1 MISPLKL
8 YYIHP
13 GGDNSDIIQCVA
25 YRRVLIC
32 HTLQK
37 VASRTARHGLK
48 SWMLLRRVM
57 GGENKPEKK
66 DKKKEKKEKKKL
78 KEQENEV
85 EETKELKKEKKKK
98 RKDCEAEEEPAPAE
112 GEKKKKKKKEVV
124 EESEEEEEAPKKK
137 KKKKDK
143 TANGGNEGK
152 TRQSRGGDF
161 TYKEHADISAMSSQD
176 ILAIREKRG
185 MTVDTGGT
193 NDVKPVTEFIHAQ
206 FPSKLEKWMLKCA
219 AGAPG
224 LQMCS
229 KHPVTPG
236 KPIMACVAPTRELAL
251 QQFLSPAN
259 NVPLAS
265 CCALVTNTHTHTHTS
280 CIGGLTR
287 TQIAEVLNLAG
298 AVLGVEAAVV
308 FGGMPKYQ
316 QVKALKTAH
325 VVVATPGRLQDLM
338 QVTNVNSSRV
348 NQGKKRGHV
357 SCWFDPRVSESE
369 SGRQCDETV
378 RARAHF

>member
-1 MISPLKL
+1 MLPQPWRPSSDTQIQSSRMIGHQSSCHKRCTSRVGPA
-8 YYIHP
+8 
-13 GGDNSDIIQCVA
+13 NS
-25 YRRVLIC
+25 
-32 HTLQK
+32 
-37 VASRTARHGLK
+37 
-48 SWMLLRRVM
+48 
-57 GGENKPEKK
+57 
-66 DKKKEKKEKKKL
+66 
-78 KEQENEV
+78 
-85 EETKELKKEKKKK
+85 
-98 RKDCEAEEEPAPAE
+98 
-112 GEKKKKKKKEVV
+112 
-124 EESEEEEEAPKKK
+124 
-137 KKKKDK
+137 
-143 TANGGNEGK
+143 
-152 TRQSRGGDF
+152 
-161 TYKEHADISAMSSQD
+161 MSSPNVFAHQRM
-176 ILAIREKRG
+176 IYSSCQQ
-185 MTVDTGGT
+185 TVYPFRQQTT
-193 NDVKPVTEFIHAQ
+193 HYSSCQQT
-206 FPSKLEKWMLKCA
+206 
-219 AGAPG
+219 
-224 LQMCS
+224 
-229 KHPVTPG
+229 
-236 KPIMACVAPTRELAL
+236 
-251 QQFLSPAN
+251 QFLSPAN